1 MIEMVGFFKV
11 FLLAIFDS
19 NDNNS
24 EGNNNKLE
32 TIANNRVTET
42 NPPSALVPPKLD
54 IVKTRNP
61 KNKTME
67 V

>member
-1 MIEMVGFFKV
+1 MIEIVGFFKV

-42 NPPSALVPPKLD
+42 NPPNALVPPKLD
-54 IVKTRNP
+54 IVKTKKP